1 MDKSILSQ
9 ASQHEERNILAEV
22 CNLAAARDDVID
34 LSVGDPNFATPLP
47 IVEAATER
55 AKKGHTHYTAAMGM
69 PELREAIAEYYQK
82 LGVPAKA
89 AQVMVTVGAEHALLL
104 ALYALLD
111 PGDEVLIAEPCF
123 SPYAAQVKL
132 AGGVPVMVAMDPEAG
147 FAIDPAKLEAALTD
161 KTKAIIVNSPNNPT
175 GAVLDQE
182 AAQGLGQLAIDHN
195 LILLTDEIYAD
206 FQMPG
211 HHYYPLAKE
220 APDNTVTISGMS
232 KSFAMTGWR
241 LGWLV
246 GPKYLADATAAV
258 NENVAYTAPTIS
270 QDAALYALEHHDE
283 LVAPLVAAFQER
295 LTYLQTALG
304 ALPNH
309 AVNPVGGSIYAFLD
323 IRKTGL
329 SSEQYATRLLNQTG
343 ILVVPGLAFGKGGDG
358 FVRVAATQPMA
369 TLKEAVAK
377 WQSFDG
383 IDFQQTNDL
392 DPEVYATLEGLGIK
406 QLTARMV
413 GFDMIDLKQA
423 ADHHLL
429 VTNVPAYSPRAIA
442 EMGLTQALRL
452 VRKLGYYDQRMDNY
466 DCRWVGLESTE
477 IYNLT
482 VGVIGA
488 GHIGGATARLYSA
501 LGANVLATDPVH
513 HAELEADLT
522 YVDLET
528 LLREA
533 DIVTIHTP
541 LNEETANLLDRTAFA
556 KMKDSA
562 YLINMARGGLVDTAA
577 LIEALQNHQLAGA
590 ALDTLA
596 DETGYFERQA
606 SREEVSESYLT
617 LRAMPNV

>member
-82 LGVPAKA
+82 LGIPAKA
-89 AQVMVTVGAEHALLL
+89 DQVMVTVGAEHALLL
-104 ALYALLD
+104 VLYALLD

-206 FQMPG
+206 FQIPG

-343 ILVVPGLAFGKGGDG
+343 ILVVPGLAFGKSGDG

-377 WQSFDG
+377 WQSFDPQKE
-383 IDFQQTNDL
+383 D
-392 DPEVYATLEGLGIK
+392 
-406 QLTARMV
+406 
-413 GFDMIDLKQA
+413 
-423 ADHHLL
+423 
-429 VTNVPAYSPRAIA
+429 
-442 EMGLTQALRL
+442 
-452 VRKLGYYDQRMDNY
+452 
-466 DCRWVGLESTE
+466 
-477 IYNLT
+477 
-482 VGVIGA
+482 
-488 GHIGGATARLYSA
+488 
-501 LGANVLATDPVH
+501 
-513 HAELEADLT
+513 
-522 YVDLET
+522 
-528 LLREA
+528 
-533 DIVTIHTP
+533 
-541 LNEETANLLDRTAFA
+541 
-556 KMKDSA
+556 
-562 YLINMARGGLVDTAA
+562 
-577 LIEALQNHQLAGA
+577 
-590 ALDTLA
+590 
-596 DETGYFERQA
+596 
-606 SREEVSESYLT
+606 
-617 LRAMPNV
+617 